1 MPPGTVDWLP
11 GLVVLAGGLIGG
23 FFLVRRLVG
32 SPAAV
37 TPPGGESIDRRD
49 LMARRDVLIDQLRE
63 LHGAAEAA
71 DERRRL
77 EREAAHVLRDID
89 RLDATLAPRRAT
101 RAAPTAAAEA
111 PARHDRAALK
121 GFLWGTGSAA
131 AIALLLFLVS
141 RSATDREAG
150 GSLTGAVP
158 GGAMAGDAQTAQL
171 QQAVQ
176 KNPDDLDARMALARH
191 ALAQQDM
198 MTVYDQTRAILEK
211 EPGHARALSYQ
222 ALVRLAMGQADA
234 AERMLGDALKND
246 PDLLEGYIHLSLVH
260 LRQGRL
266 DAAEK
271 DIDDAAKRHPAQAP
285 RLRALWSE
293 MRAQAESTP
302 EGGGAP
308 GEDPHEGLPEPGA
321 RAAAPAGGG
330 IAGTVELDGVT
341 PPPGAI
347 VFVTVRPAG
356 TTGGPPI
363 AAKRLPATSF
373 PLAFQVG
380 PGDSMMGQALPE
392 RMRVEARVDSDGDPL
407 TRDPADPAASADD
420 VRVGATGV
428 RLVLRRAR

>member
-1 MPPGTVDWLP
+1 MPAGTVDWLP
-11 GLVVLAGGLIGG
+11 GLVVLAGGLLGG

-37 TPPGGESIDRRD
+37 APAGGENIDRRD
-49 LMARRDVLIDQLRE
+49 LLARRDVLIDQLRE

-77 EREAAHVLRDID
+77 EREAAQVLRDID
-89 RLDATLAPRRAT
+89 RLDAAPAARRAART
-101 RAAPTAAAEA
+101 VPTAAAEA
-111 PARHDRAALK
+111 PARRDHAALK

-131 AIALLLFLVS
+131 AIGLLLFLVS
-141 RSATDREAG
+141 RSATEREEG
-150 GSLTGAVP
+150 GSVTGEVP
-158 GGAMAGDAQTAQL
+158 AGAPAGAAEMAQL

-176 KNPDDLDARMALARH
+176 KNPDDLVARMALARQ

-198 MTVYDQTRAILEK
+198 MTVYDQTRAVLEK
-211 EPGHARALSYQ
+211 QPGHALALAYQ
-222 ALVRLAMGQADA
+222 SLVRLAMGQADQ

-260 LRQGRL
+260 LRQGRP

-271 DIDDAAKRHPAQAP
+271 DIDEAARRHPAQAP

-293 MRAQAESTP
+293 MRAQAERAP
-302 EGGGAP
+302 EGGGTP
-308 GEDPHEGLPEPGA
+308 GENPHEGLPEPGA

-330 IAGTVELDGVT
+330 VAGTVELDGVT
-341 PPPGAI
+341 PAAGAI

-356 TTGGPPI
+356 AVGGPPI
-363 AAKRLPATSF
+363 AARRLPATSF
-373 PLAFQVG
+373 PLPFEVG
-380 PGDSMMGQALPE
+380 PGDSMMGQSLPD
-392 RMRVEARVDSDGDPL
+392 RMRVEARVDGDGDPM
-407 TRDPADPAASADD
+407 TRDPADPVGSADD

-428 RLVLRRAR
+428 RLVLRRSR